1 MAENIF
7 SLTELVPDAE
17 DKFIDTDEFCSILD
31 SVGSMHI
38 TKNCLKYSLID
49 MDYVKSN
56 FYIISQ
62 TGNTLLI
69 TK

>member
-1 MAENIF
+1 MFENIF
-7 SLTELVPDAE
+7 PLRLEASKVS
-17 DKFIDTDEFCSILD
+17 DKFINTDEFCTILE
-31 SVGSMHI
+31 SVGTMHV

-49 MDYVKSN
+49 IDYVRSN

-69 TK
+69 AK